1 MVDDTEFR
9 RLARMHRRARSNGT
23 NNPFCCVCGGHHWTV
38 RYDLHHFAE
47 RKYDPRTIRL
57 CRGCHEK
64 VTDMQ
69 KDYPRIPEGT
79 EARLAK
85 MIAMVRGLIIQLEL
99 TMQVLNEL
107 HSWLTGPPE
116 FPALSDK
123 REKTDDE

>member
-1 MVDDTEFR
+1 MDDTDLR

-23 NNPFCCVCGGHHWTV
+23 NNPFCCACGEHHWTV

-69 KDYPRIPEGT
+69 KDYPRIPKDT
-79 EARLAK
+79 EPRLAK
-85 MIAMVRGLIIQLEL
+85 MIAMTRGRIIMTRLWLE
-99 TMQVLNEL
+99 MDEEL
-107 HSWLTGPPE
+107 HSWLTAPPD
-116 FPALSDK
+116 FPRLPDN
-123 REKTDDE
+123 EGGDDDR